1 MQAFLL
7 SIANSVVGFLMLIIF
22 QLIAQGLGVQLF

>member
-7 SIANSVVGFLMLIIF
+7 SIANSVVGFLMLIFF
-22 QLIAQGLGVQLF
+22 QLIAQGLGVQLL